1 MATPDF
7 EKIFGENAS
16 GGIPEITDAN
26 YAIGWDYI
34 GDTPPER
41 KQFNYLQNQS
51 DLKSK
56 VLKDNTREQ
65 WRRSLAEA
73 GLTLVDGSFE
83 EGATANN
90 KTDAVWYIAG
100 GQCYVWDG
108 AGTKT
113 VAAKSTPESTGG
125 IGIGKWVGVGDASL
139 RSDLS
144 GLVKFAPDNPHDNL
158 NQAYNDGSTI
168 SVSTWNI
175 QTYAVVGSRYAR
187 DMTAPQRFSD
197 LASFICQTASPIVCM
212 QEAYDGPSAHM
223 SNLAVE
229 PYADEAFGYGNVLT
243 DTTNLMVGYRA
254 GNSTLSVYKL
264 SDEKVIRVTDEGT
277 YIRLASRSTVDHPVV
292 GKIAIYNVHGSW
304 FETAARKLYSDII
317 ADYKA
322 LGVSKVIVIGDFNH
336 NTTVPWFSGFTDDG
350 FTIVNN
356 MQYDTRNDGTG
367 SWYIDNII
375 IKGFTAQDVQVLA
388 PEPSLADHKMLTAVL
403 RSV

>member
-1 MATPDF
+1 MATQPTQLPVPS
-7 EKIFGENAS
+7 EK
-16 GGIPEITDAN
+16 P
-26 YAIGWDYI
+26 
-34 GDTPPER
+34 
-41 KQFNYLQNQS
+41 Q
-51 DLKSK
+51 DLKYNAGKIDEFVTSK
-56 VLKDNTREQ
+56 QREYEDRFGGKHYTIEGLRWVAQQAIAAFGYITLKSFQTGAPLPANQ
-65 WRRSLAEA
+65 
-73 GLTLVDGSFE
+73 LTLPNQVLQDEATGEYYRWDGSFP
-83 EGATANN
+83 
-90 KTDAVWYIAG
+90 
-100 GQCYVWDG
+100 
-108 AGTKT
+108 KT
-113 VAAKSTPESTGG
+113 VLAGSSPESTGG

-144 GLVKFAPDNPHDNL
+144 CLVKFASDNPHDNL

-175 QTYAVVGSRYAR
+175 QTYAVVGNRYKR

-197 LASFICQTASPIVCM
+197 LSNFICQTASPIVCM

-243 DTTNLMVGYRA
+243 DTINLMVGYRA

-264 SDEKVIRVTDEGT
+264 SDENVIRVTDEGT

-336 NTTVPWFSGFTDDG
+336 DTTVPWFSGFTDDG

-356 MQYDTRNDGTG
+356 MQYDTRNDGAG

-375 IKGFTAQDVQVLA
+375 IKGFAAQDVQVLA

-403 RSV
+403 RGV